1 MPFVDTGYH
10 HARAF
15 SMDTS
20 YTYLTTEE
28 LAARIKYDCRTIR
41 QCLKDTVLLE
51 GKHYIK
57 PFGRRKILFLWEAV
71 EQEMLADS
79 TGDDLAIP
87 MAGGGVCHG

>member
-1 MPFVDTGYH
+1 
-10 HARAF
+10 
-15 SMDTS
+15 MDTS

-71 EQEMLADS
+71 EQEMLAGSMD
-79 TGDDLAIP
+79 DDLAIP
-87 MAGGGVCHG
+87 MAGGGICHG

>member
-1 MPFVDTGYH
+1 
-10 HARAF
+10 
-15 SMDTS
+15 MDTS

-71 EQEMLADS
+71 EQEMLACS
-79 TGDDLAIP
+79 RENDLAIP
-87 MAGGGVCHG
+87 MVGGGVCHG